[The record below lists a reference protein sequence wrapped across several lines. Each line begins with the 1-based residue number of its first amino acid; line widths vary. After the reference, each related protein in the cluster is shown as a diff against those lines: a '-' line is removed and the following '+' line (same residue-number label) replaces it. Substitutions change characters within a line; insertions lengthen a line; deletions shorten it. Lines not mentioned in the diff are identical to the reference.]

1 MPKVDPGGGHVN
13 ARQGQQGE
21 TGVIS
26 HQQVLKNTQS
36 NKLKTSV
43 GTDWT
48 APNGEQRETFP
59 QSVAEAH
66 LIFSFEQKIR
76 RAYLVDVEVLSEK
89 RSLLLGRLPA
99 VVGQNLPQGLH
110 GAVWLAQREE
120 LTADGEVDVV
130 LGQRPAPL
138 LVHLHGLTVAAQG
151 VLPLVDA
158 DTR

>member
-36 NKLKTSV
+36 NKLKKGSV

-59 QSVAEAH
+59 QSVEEAH

-89 RSLLLGRLPA
+89 RSLLFGRLPA

-110 GAVWLAQREE
+110 GAVWLA
-120 LTADGEVDVV
+120 
-130 LGQRPAPL
+130 
-138 LVHLHGLTVAAQG
+138 
-151 VLPLVDA
+151 
-158 DTR
+158 